1 MQSEDVLRTWRV
13 NLAEFGRRNHLRPT
27 RIEVVDPSAGL
38 ESDFWIEDGML
49 LSGIDLEED
58 PRRGLSVDIMLQT
71 TGESGRNHLTQRIS
85 GVKRLDV
92 ENDELKIEDAA
103 NRLTIMRFEH

>member
-1 MQSEDVLRTWRV
+1 MQSEDVLRTWRA

-58 PRRGLSVDIMLQT
+58 PRRDLSVDIMLQT
-71 TGESGRNHLTQRIS
+71 PGLSVRNHLTQRIAK
-85 GVKRLDV
+85 VQRLDL
-92 ENDELKIEDAA
+92 ENEELKIEDSAGTV
-103 NRLTIMRFEH
+103 TIMRFES